1 MATLFPRP
9 RNLHCLLSSSVFF
22 SYDESL
28 VEEKA
33 TPNARLSL
41 AHLMDVNKV
50 FCLCRSFLVP
60 HGHLVLNLTQKTN
73 RLRVLF
79 MTARQK

>member
-1 MATLFPRP
+1 MATLFPRA
-9 RNLHCLLSSSVFF
+9 RICTVFLH

-28 VEEKA
+28 AEEKA

-60 HGHLVLNLTQKTN
+60 HGHVVLNLTQKTN
-73 RLRVLF
+73 RLPIL
-79 MTARQK
+79 